1 MVTMAKRQ
9 LERQVG
15 ALVQAGMILASEL
28 DLDALLQRIADL
40 SREVIGA
47 RYAAV
52 GVLGDQRELLR
63 FVHSGIDQATVD
75 RIGRLPE
82 GRGLLGAV
90 IEEQRPLRLRHIS
103 DHPRSYGFPEYHPP
117 MQSFLGVPI
126 VVRNR
131 VFGRLYVTEK
141 QGALEFTKDDERI
154 AMTFA
159 AQAGVALENA
169 RLYDEIRTRSAELA
183 RRVSELSS
191 VEHMGHLL
199 ISGGTID
206 DVLNS
211 AAAEA
216 LKLTNASRS
225 TLMLLDEA
233 TGELVIKEIV
243 GVTSA
248 AGYVGTRL
256 APDSSKAHGVL
267 ERMTGE
273 VVDDLTAD
281 PEVHSETIERL
292 GNPRSGAFVP
302 LVVRGRGV
310 GTLSVYDRMD
320 RRLFSPDDLSIL
332 QILANQ
338 AAVALEN
345 HRLTEALHDLAVLEE
360 RERISKELHDGVI
373 QSIYS
378 VGLSLQGS
386 RSLLHRNPDLVAV
399 RIDQAIAELDNV
411 VRDVRSY
418 IFELRPKTVEEFG
431 LAAAVEG
438 LVKEFEVNTLAH
450 AELQLDDDACTLL
463 GEDQQIHI
471 VQIVREVLSNIA
483 RHAHATEVEVS
494 FRVEGDVVE
503 LSISDDGTGFDPGSV
518 RRGHGLSNMEERARK
533 LGGTLEISPRNGKGT
548 QHMLRIPKRLSN
560 E

>member
-1 MVTMAKRQ
+1 MVTMANRQ
-9 LERQVG
+9 VERHVG
-15 ALVQAGMILASEL
+15 ALVQAGMVLASEL
-28 DLDALLQRIADL
+28 DLDTLLQRIADL

-75 RIGRLPE
+75 RIGHLPE
-82 GRGLLGAV
+82 GRGVLGAV
-90 IEEQRPLRLRHIS
+90 IEEQRPLRLRHLS
-103 DHPRSYGFPEYHPP
+103 DHPRSYGLPEHHPS

-131 VFGRLYVTEK
+131 VFGRLYITEK
-141 QGALEFTKDDERI
+141 LGAPEFTKDDERL

-169 RLYDEIRTRSAELA
+169 RLYDEIRTRSEELV

-191 VEHMGHLL
+191 VEHVGHLL
-199 ISGGTID
+199 ISGSPID
-206 DVLNS
+206 EVLHS

-216 LKLTNASRS
+216 LKLTNASLGI
-225 TLMLLDEA
+225 LMLLDEA
-233 TGELVIKEIV
+233 TGELVIKEMA
-243 GVTSA
+243 GVTSL
-248 AGYVGTRL
+248 AGNIGTRL
-256 APDSSKAHGVL
+256 APGSSKVYGVL
-267 ERMTGE
+267 TRIRGE

-281 PEVHSETIERL
+281 PEVHSETIQLL

-302 LVVRGRGV
+302 LIVRGRGV

-320 RRLFSPDDLSIL
+320 GRLFSPDDLSIL

-338 AAVALEN
+338 AAIALEN

-386 RSLLHRNPDLVAV
+386 RSLLHRNPDLVTT
-399 RIDQAIAELDNV
+399 RIDHAIAELDNV
-411 VRDVRSY
+411 VRDVRNY
-418 IFELRPKTVEEFG
+418 IFELRPKSVEEFG
-431 LAAAVEG
+431 FAAAVES
-438 LVKEFEVNTLAH
+438 LVKEFEMNTLAH
-450 AELQLDDDACTLL
+450 TTLRLDDDACSLL
-463 GEDQQIHI
+463 KDDQQTHV
-471 VQIVREVLSNIA
+471 VQTIREVLSNVA
-483 RHAHATEVEVS
+483 RHAHATEVELS

-503 LSISDDGTGFDPGSV
+503 LSISDDGTGFDLGSV

-548 QHMLRIPKRLSN
+548 QHTLRIPKGLSN

>member
-1 MVTMAKRQ
+1 MAKRQ
-9 LERQVG
+9 VERHVG
-15 ALVQAGMILASEL
+15 ALVQAGMVLASEL

-75 RIGRLPE
+75 RIGHLPE
-82 GRGLLGAV
+82 GRGVLGVV
-90 IEEQRPLRLRHIS
+90 IQNQRPLRLRHLS
-103 DHPRSYGFPEYHPP
+103 DHSRSYGFPEHHPP

-131 VFGRLYVTEK
+131 VFGRLYITEK
-141 QGALEFTKDDERI
+141 LGAPEFTKDDERI

-169 RLYDEIRTRSAELA
+169 RLYDEIRTRSEELV
-183 RRVSELSS
+183 RRVNELSS

-199 ISGGTID
+199 ISGSTID

-211 AAAEA
+211 AAVEA
-216 LKLTNASRS
+216 RKLTNASQS
-225 TLMLLDEA
+225 ALMLLDEA

-243 GVTSA
+243 GVTSPA
-248 AGYVGTRL
+248 SYVGSRL

-267 ERMTGE
+267 ARMTGE

-281 PEVHSETIERL
+281 PEVHSETIKRL

-302 LVVRGRGV
+302 LAVRGRGV
-310 GTLSVYDRMD
+310 GTLSVYDRID
-320 RRLFSPDDLSIL
+320 RLLFSTDDLSIL

-338 AAVALEN
+338 AAIALEN
-345 HRLTEALHDLAVLEE
+345 DRLTEALRDLAVLEE

-386 RSLLHRNPDLVAV
+386 RSLLHRNPDLVTT
-399 RIDQAIAELDNV
+399 RIDHAIAELDNV

-418 IFELRPKTVEEFG
+418 IFELRPKSVEEFG

-450 AELQLDDDACTLL
+450 ITLQLDDDAGSLL
-463 GEDQQIHI
+463 GDDQQTHV

-483 RHAHATEVEVS
+483 RHAHATEVELS
-494 FRVEGDVVE
+494 FRAVGDVVE
-503 LSISDDGTGFDPGSV
+503 LKISDDGTGFDPGSV

-533 LGGTLEISPRNGKGT
+533 LGGSLEISPGKSKGT
-548 QHMLRIPKRLSN
+548 QHTLWIPKGLSN

>member
-1 MVTMAKRQ
+1 MVTMAKKQ

-75 RIGRLPE
+75 RIGHLPE
-82 GRGLLGAV
+82 GRGVLGAV
-90 IEEQRPLRLRHIS
+90 IEEQRPLRLRRIS
-103 DHPRSYGFPEYHPP
+103 DHLRSYGFPEYHPP

-243 GVTSA
+243 GVTSPA
-248 AGYVGTRL
+248 SSVGTRL

-267 ERMTGE
+267 ARMTGE
-273 VVDDLTAD
+273 VVEDLMAD

-302 LVVRGRGV
+302 LIVRGRGV

-548 QHMLRIPKRLSN
+548 QHMLRIPKGLSN

>member
-1 MVTMAKRQ
+1 MVTMANRQ
-9 LERQVG
+9 VERHVG
-15 ALVQAGMILASEL
+15 ALVQAGMVLASEL
-28 DLDALLQRIADL
+28 DLDTLLQRIADL

-75 RIGRLPE
+75 RIGHLPE
-82 GRGLLGAV
+82 GRGVLGAV
-90 IEEQRPLRLRHIS
+90 IEEQRPLRLRHLS
-103 DHPRSYGFPEYHPP
+103 DHPRSYGLPEHHPS

-131 VFGRLYVTEK
+131 VFGRLYITEK
-141 QGALEFTKDDERI
+141 LGAPEFTKDDERL

-169 RLYDEIRTRSAELA
+169 RLYDEIRTRSEELV

-191 VEHMGHLL
+191 VEHVGHLL
-199 ISGGTID
+199 ISGSPID
-206 DVLNS
+206 EVLHS

-216 LKLTNASRS
+216 LKLTNASLGI
-225 TLMLLDEA
+225 LMLLDEA
-233 TGELVIKEIV
+233 TGELVIKEMA
-243 GVTSA
+243 GVTSL
-248 AGYVGTRL
+248 AGNIGTRL
-256 APDSSKAHGVL
+256 APGSSKVYGVL
-267 ERMTGE
+267 TRIRGE

-281 PEVHSETIERL
+281 PEVHSETIQLL

-302 LVVRGRGV
+302 LIVRGRGV

-320 RRLFSPDDLSIL
+320 GRLFSPDDLSIL

-338 AAVALEN
+338 AAIALEN

-386 RSLLHRNPDLVAV
+386 RSLLHRNPDLVTT
-399 RIDQAIAELDNV
+399 RIDHAIAELDNV
-411 VRDVRSY
+411 VRDVRNY
-418 IFELRPKTVEEFG
+418 IFELRPKSVEEFG
-431 LAAAVEG
+431 FAAAVES

-450 AELQLDDDACTLL
+450 TTLRLDDDACSLL
-463 GEDQQIHI
+463 KDDQQTHV
-471 VQIVREVLSNIA
+471 VQTIREVLSNVA
-483 RHAHATEVEVS
+483 RHAHATEVELS

-503 LSISDDGTGFDPGSV
+503 LSISDDGTGFDLGSV

-548 QHMLRIPKRLSN
+548 QHTLRIPKGLSN